1 MKNFRNSAYKVT
13 KEGKV
18 YAKNGDEKMIQEV
31 NGYAQLMLYLNKK
44 MRFFYVHRIVAE
56 LFVPNPEGYKF
67 VKHKD
72 GNRFNNDATNLEWA
86 ALLTDRTQ
94 RKRNYRRDIPDDV
107 VEIIRERYRNGE
119 KQQVLADEWNV
130 SQSYICNLVNNQF
143 RKIKNPTE

>member
-130 SQSYICNLVNNQF
+130 SQSYICNLVNRKF
-143 RKIKNPTE
+143 RVSKI